1 MRLNSS
7 HNTRTWR
14 LRRDPGRNVS
24 GSLPARYAC
33 WTRAAQ
39 AVATRR
45 LARRATVAFGD
56 RIFLRLARL
65 TTGTRLAVDVRLD
78 LKLVLACH
86 AVAGTQRGSR
96 LKRLIEPLAYR
107 PAFRVARGA
116 GRQTVTRPETG
127 GCTRPLGEAGIPS
140 EELAQP
146 IDIRTRQSPGTVTR
160 TLDRVETLFTRTLA
174 RRVVEHAHTLMPC
187 REAAVVFGRRL
198 TERALRLEP
207 PTAVAQVLP
216 AEPRRAAPVHE
227 LRESVPIVAV
237 PRTTAAAQQVRPPD
251 LPANVA
257 QITDHVIDQLDRR
270 MRAWRERL
278 GQV

>member
-24 GSLPARYAC
+24 GSLPARYAR

-86 AVAGTQRGSR
+86 AVAGTQRGSV
-96 LKRLIEPLAYR
+96 LKRSIEPLAYR

-127 GCTRPLGEAGIPS
+127 GCTRPLGQASPPKNSPNRSTSGRARVLVRS
-140 EELAQP
+140 RGLWTASK
-146 IDIRTRQSPGTVTR
+146 RCSPGR
-160 TLDRVETLFTRTLA
+160 WR
-174 RRVVEHAHTLMPC
+174 
-187 REAAVVFGRRL
+187 G
-198 TERALRLEP
+198 
-207 PTAVAQVLP
+207 
-216 AEPRRAAPVHE
+216 E
-227 LRESVPIVAV
+227 LWNTPI
-237 PRTTAAAQQVRPPD
+237 R
-251 LPANVA
+251 
-257 QITDHVIDQLDRR
+257 
-270 MRAWRERL
+270 
-278 GQV
+278 